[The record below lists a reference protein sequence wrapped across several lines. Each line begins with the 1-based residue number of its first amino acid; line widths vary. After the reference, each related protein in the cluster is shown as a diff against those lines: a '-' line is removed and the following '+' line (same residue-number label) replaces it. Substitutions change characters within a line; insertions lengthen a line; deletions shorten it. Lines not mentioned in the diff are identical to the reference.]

1 MTYFQRL
8 IVNTL
13 TFISLAVLLPNGM
26 FHVES
31 IWTAIIASFVLSILN
46 GFVKPVLSFLSLPLT
61 FLTLG
66 LFTFV
71 INAAMLKL
79 TSMFVGQT
87 NFGCSGFGA
96 AVLVA
101 VIMSLVNLI
110 VTDHNL
116 RKNQ

>member
-87 NFGCSGFGA
+87 NFGFSGFGA